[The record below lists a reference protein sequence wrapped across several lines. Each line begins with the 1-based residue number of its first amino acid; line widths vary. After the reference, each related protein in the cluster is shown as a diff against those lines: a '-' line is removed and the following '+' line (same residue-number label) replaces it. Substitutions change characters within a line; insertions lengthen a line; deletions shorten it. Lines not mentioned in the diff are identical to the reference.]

1 MPGGLQFFLFHLVVS
16 YSICFLL
23 EFEAT
28 SRNAMF
34 VERVVVFSVEVKHN
48 IHIALMNN
56 TPPNSFSVDFIHFK
70 YRFLFG
76 IQT

>member
-16 YSICFLL
+16 CSICFLL

-34 VERVVVFSVEVKHN
+34 VERVVVFFRRGE
-48 IHIALMNN
+48 
-56 TPPNSFSVDFIHFK
+56 TQYT
-70 YRFLFG
+70 YRLNE
-76 IQT
+76 